1 MTRTIA
7 IVVFGLA
14 LASVA
19 QALPFAPIHQPNA
32 GFVQV
37 REGCGPGQVLVNGV
51 CTARAQIRQARR
63 CLRWNGSVCA
73 QWE

>member
-1 MTRTIA
+1 MTKTIA
-7 IVVFGLA
+7 IVVFGLT

-19 QALPFAPIHQPNA
+19 QALPIAPVHQPNA
-32 GFVQV
+32 VLTHV
-37 REGCGPGQVLVNGV
+37 REGCGPGQVLVNGGCV
-51 CTARAQIRQARR
+51 ARAEVRQARR

>member
-7 IVVFGLA
+7 IAVFGLA

-32 GFVQV
+32 VFTQV
-37 REGCGPGQVLVNGV
+37 REGCGPGQVLVNGGCV
-51 CTARAQIRQARR
+51 ARGEIRQARR
-63 CLRWNGSVCA
+63 CLRWNGGVCA
-73 QWE
+73 QWQ

>member
-7 IVVFGLA
+7 VAVFGQA

-32 GFVQV
+32 VFTQV
-37 REGCGPGQVLVNGV
+37 REGCGRGEG
-51 CTARAQIRQARR
+51 
-63 CLRWNGSVCA
+63 
-73 QWE
+73 